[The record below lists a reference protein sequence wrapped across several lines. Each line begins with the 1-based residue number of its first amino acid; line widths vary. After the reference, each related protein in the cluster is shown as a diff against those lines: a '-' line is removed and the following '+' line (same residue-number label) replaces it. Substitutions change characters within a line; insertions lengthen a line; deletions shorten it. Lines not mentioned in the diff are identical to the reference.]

1 MKIKV
6 KYFMTFSQ
14 LAGKRSDE
22 YEVKDGIVLRDLIDL
37 LKKKNGREFRKYLGE
52 SIKNNTVAF
61 LVNKSNAEENEALND
76 GDEVIISHIVG
87 GG

>member
-1 MKIKV
+1 MKVRI

-22 YEVKDGIVLRDLIDL
+22 LEVGEGIVLSDLIDII
-37 LKKKNGREFRKYLGE
+37 KKKNGREFGKYLGE

-61 LVNKSNAEENEALND
+61 LVNKSNAGENEALND

>member
-14 LAGKRSDE
+14 LAGKRSE
-22 YEVKDGIVLRDLIDL
+22 ELEVDKDIILGDLMDF
-37 LKKKNGREFRKYLGE
+37 LKKKNGKEFSKYLE
-52 SIKNNTVAF
+52 DSIKNNTIGF
-61 LVNKSNAEENEALND
+61 MVNKSVVEEDEKLNE
-76 GDEVIISHIVG
+76 GDEVIISHVVG

>member
-14 LAGKRSDE
+14 LAGKRSE
-22 YEVKDGIVLRDLIDL
+22 ELEAEDGIALGDLVDL
-37 LKKKNGREFRKYLGE
+37 LKKKNGKEFGKYLE
-52 SIKNNTVAF
+52 DSIKNNTVAF
-61 LVNKSNAEENEALND
+61 LVNKSNAEDDEALND

>member
-1 MKIKV
+1 MRIKV

-14 LAGKRSDE
+14 LAGKRSE
-22 YEVKDGIVLRDLIDL
+22 ELEVDDNIALGGLIDL
-37 LKKKNGREFRKYLGE
+37 LKKKNGKEFGKYLE
-52 SIKNNTVAF
+52 DSIKNNTVAF
-61 LVNKSNAEENEALND
+61 LVNKSNVEEDEALND